1 MPSVKERKRKTQK
14 EQTAMGASRYCAI
27 VGGLVCTLASCRS
40 APPAEVSTEPDEPS
54 SIESVASPSESAP
67 PPPPPNS
74 YLAQL
79 PPEATNQLV
88 DLGINIVIP
97 IYLPPNT
104 ALANYGVGEK
114 EAGVGGGPYYWLVYR
129 DDQNRC
135 FAIEYTSGGIGGIS
149 LENQEPLDNA
159 LFDDDYSLY
168 HGKFPNGDEGELPE
182 SDLFTDWLEGE
193 DGFYRLVGAGLV
205 NAQDYGQGDCSNIPV
220 KEAIAVAESLS
231 YLPTDI
237 RTLNVSPAESDLP
250 D

>member
-1 MPSVKERKRKTQK
+1 MR
-14 EQTAMGASRYCAI
+14 ASCAI
-27 VGGLVCTLASCRS
+27 AGGLLCTLVSCRS
-40 APPAEVSTEPDEPS
+40 APPIADVPAEPDKSS
-54 SIESVASPSESAP
+54 SIESEAPPSESTP
-67 PPPPPNS
+67 PPPPTNS

-88 DLGINIVIP
+88 ALGINIVIP
-97 IYLPPNT
+97 TYLPPNMT
-104 ALANYGVGEK
+104 LANYGVGEK

-135 FAIEYTSGGIGGIS
+135 FSIEYTSGGIGGIS
-149 LENQEPLDNA
+149 LENQEPLNNA

-168 HGKFPNGDEGELPE
+168 HGKFPNGDVGELPE

-205 NAQDYGQGDCSNIPV
+205 NAQDYGQGDCSNISV

-237 RTLNVSPAESDLP
+237 RTLDLIPPASDLP
-250 D
+250 E